1 MPSDLGFVK
10 RGELMRL
17 LATFPELHI
26 RVAQF
31 RQVGKTRAFCH
42 YASLILVCMENPY
55 KGNK

>member
-1 MPSDLGFVK
+1 VPSDLGFVK
-10 RGELMRL
+10 RGELMAL
-17 LATFPELHI
+17 MATFPELHI

-55 KGNK
+55 NV